1 MVAQLPIRW
10 DPGATMATML
20 RLRQIAL
27 VARDLE
33 PVLAELHSALGVE
46 VAFRDPSVDTFGL
59 QNAVMPIGNQF
70 LEVVSPI
77 QENTAAGRYLDRRK
91 GDGGYMVIL
100 QCDEHASRKA
110 RLADMV
116 RFAMAH
122 DGKEYNVLQLHPADT
137 GGSFLEVDQ
146 QTGGEDMAEGPW
158 EPAGPNWQHARRTDI
173 VGGINAAVIQSEDP
187 VRLAARWSELLDVP
201 VEGGDNPSIPLD
213 NATLMFVEA
222 TNGRGEG
229 LAGLYLAPGHDPEAP
244 KRVSICGM
252 DIQVEGAAPA

>member
-1 MVAQLPIRW
+1 MTGR
-10 DPGATMATML
+10 DDGTML

-33 PVLAELHSALGVE
+33 PVLKELHDALGVE
-46 VAFRDPSVDTFGL
+46 VAFRDPGVATFGL
-59 QNAVMPIGNQF
+59 HNAVMPIGNQF
-70 LEVVSPI
+70 LEVVAPV

-100 QCDEHASRKA
+100 QCDEHAPRKA
-110 RLADMV
+110 RLADLGV

-122 DGKEYNVLQLHPADT
+122 DTDDYKILQLHPADT

-146 QTGGEDMAEGPW
+146 QTGGEDMVDGPW
-158 EPAGPNWQHARRTDI
+158 EPAGPDWQKARRTEI
-173 VGGINAAVIQSEDP
+173 VGGINAAVIQSADP

-222 TNGRGEG
+222 TDGRGEG
-229 LAGLYLAPGHDPEAP
+229 LAGLYLAPGKDPELP
-244 KRVSICGM
+244 KRVHICGM
-252 DIQVEGAAPA
+252 DLQVEGAAPA